1 MGHFAVFWAVA
12 LGADV
17 TVISHSPSKKDDAL
31 KMGAQHFVSSKDK
44 EWSKPH
50 KFQFDFIINTA
61 DNLVDF
67 DLSEYFS
74 ILKVNGVFHNC
85 GYVAVAWERVKI
97 Q

>member
-1 MGHFAVFWAVA
+1 MGHFAVLWAVA

-17 TVISHSPSKKDDAL
+17 TVISHSPSKKADAL

-44 EWSKPH
+44 EWNKPH
-50 KFQFDFIINTA
+50 RFEFDFLINTA

-74 ILKVNGVFHNC
+74 ILKVNGTFHNC
-85 GYVAVAWERVKI
+85 GYVTVICEMARM
-97 Q
+97 